1 MIRRAL
7 FCSIVL
13 QIAGVSAFLSV
24 GQLAPSGWLKAA
36 TILAFIAGMILV
48 IYKSF
53 PEHRIKRSLLY
64 SLPAA
69 ACFVVVYQVVGF
81 TFAPGIVKDIAPF
94 SAQHL
99 AISGIVFLAMLA
111 FHNACCICSAKKP
124 TGDRS
129 AA

>member
-1 MIRRAL
+1 MIRRAV
-7 FCSIVL
+7 FWSIVL

-36 TILAFIAGMILV
+36 TILAFIAGTILV

-53 PEHRIKRSLLY
+53 PEYRIKRSLLY

-69 ACFVVVYQVVGF
+69 AGFVVVYQVVGF

-94 SAQHL
+94 SAQHI

-111 FHNACCICSAKKP
+111 FYNACCICSAKKP

-129 AA
+129 AV